1 MKLFSALKY
10 YFSSIPTLINNSNFW
25 SFPIIFFKKPIL
37 IKTSKKIN
45 LYVNNLMDIW
55 TIKEVIMDECYEKFK
70 TVKKNDLVID
80 IGASIGDFSIL
91 SSKKGAKKIYAI
103 EMNKKLVQI
112 MKKNIKFNNA
122 KNIIIINKKINSLD
136 EIFHKYKIKKCNFL
150 KVDCEGC
157 EYQIF
162 KKINQSN
169 FKKIKYIA
177 LEIHLFN
184 EKMKKE
190 FSDLKKLL
198 IRNKF
203 KLKEIDNPV
212 HNYLKFLFAQN
223 EIT

>member
-1 MKLFSALKY
+1 MNVTKNLKM
-10 YFSSIPTLINNSNFW
+10 S
-25 SFPIIFFKKPIL
+25 
-37 IKTSKKIN
+37 
-45 LYVNNLMDIW
+45 
-55 TIKEVIMDECYEKFK
+55 
-70 TVKKNDLVID
+70 KKNDLVID

-91 SSKKGAKKIYAI
+91 ASKKGAKKIYAI

-136 EIFHKYKIKKCNFL
+136 EIFNKYKIKECNFL

-157 EYQIF
+157 EYKIF

-169 FKKIKYIA
+169 LKKIKYIA

-190 FSDLKKLL
+190 FSDIKKLL

-203 KLKEIDNPV
+203 KLEEIDNPV